1 MSQRRTLWSWA
12 LYDFGNSA
20 FATTVMAGFFP
31 LFFKQYW
38 SLEVSATESTFRLG
52 VASSLGSLIIMLLA
66 PILGAIADRCAAR
79 KRFLIGFTFLGVAA
93 TAALALVAQGQW
105 LLALLAFFFAS
116 VGFAG
121 GVTFYDAL
129 LVFVT
134 EPRRYDS
141 ASALGY
147 ALGYLGGGLL
157 FALNV
162 WMTLQPATF
171 GLADAAQAV
180 KLSFMMVAIWWAL
193 FTVPLVL
200 WVEEPDGNGQT
211 PLQAVR
217 DGWHQLV
224 ETFHEIR
231 KIKSIFIFLL
241 AYWCYI
247 DGVDTIV
254 RMAVD
259 FGLSLGFD
267 SSALITAL
275 LITQFIGFPAA
286 IVFGTIGQ
294 RYGAKQGIY
303 LALLVYGGVTL
314 GATQMSSEQHFYIL
328 AVVIGLVQGGIQ
340 SLSRS
345 YYATLI
351 PPKKSG
357 EFFGFYNMW
366 GKFAAVLGPLMVGAT
381 AQITGSPA
389 MSLLSL
395 LVLFVA
401 GGYLLKRVDD
411 NPRLVNNEA

>member
-38 SLEVSATESTFRLG
+38 SAGVSATESTFRLG
-52 VASSLGSLIIMLLA
+52 VASSLGSLVIMVLA
-66 PILGAIADRCAAR
+66 PLLGAVADRCGAR

-93 TAALALVAQGQW
+93 TAALALVGQGEW
-105 LLALLAFFFAS
+105 LLALLALFFAS

-129 LVFVT
+129 IVFVSD
-134 EPRRYDS
+134 PRRFDS

-162 WMTLQPATF
+162 WMTLKPATF
-171 GLADAAQAV
+171 GLPDAAAAV
-180 KLSFMMVAIWWAL
+180 KLSFLMVAVWWVL
-193 FTVPLVL
+193 FTVPLLL
-200 WVEEPDGNGQT
+200 WVKEPDGSGQSAV
-211 PLQAVR
+211 QAVR
-217 DGWHQLV
+217 AGWRQLV
-224 ETFHEIR
+224 DTFHEIR
-231 KIKSIFIFLL
+231 ALRSVFLFLL

-259 FGLSLGFD
+259 FGLSLGLA
-267 SSALITAL
+267 SSDLITAL
-275 LITQFIGFPAA
+275 LITQFVGFPAA
-286 IVFGTIGQ
+286 IVFGRIGE

-314 GATQMSSEQHFYIL
+314 GATQMSSAQHFYIL

-351 PPKKSG
+351 PAEKSG

-366 GKFAAVLGPLMVGAT
+366 GKFAAVLGPVMVGLT
-381 AQITGSPA
+381 ARLTGSA
-389 MSLLSL
+389 ALSLLSL

-401 GGYLLKRVDD
+401 GGYLLRRVGDT
-411 NPRLVNNEA
+411 PAIVAGR